1 MTLAASSTWL
11 RWSPGGRCGME
22 GPLRRAALLLCL
34 IGCTA
39 AESPPPGAAG
49 PVEAVQAF
57 AAALQRGDA
66 AAAYALLSSR
76 TQREADRIAAQARA
90 AAGSDAGGVPESGRQ
105 MLFASALP
113 QGKIEARE
121 ISRQGDVAQVEV
133 IGQAR
138 RARTFRVVREGG
150 VWKLDLDLP
159 GADAGR

>member
-1 MTLAASSTWL
+1 ML
-11 RWSPGGRCGME
+11 
-22 GPLRRAALLLCL
+22 RAALLLCL
-34 IGCTA
+34 IGCKA

-76 TQREADRIAAQARA
+76 TQREADRIAAQARV
-90 AAGSDAGGVPESGRQ
+90 AAGTDVGGVPESGRQ

-113 QGKIEARE
+113 QGKVEAHE
-121 ISRQGDVAQVEV
+121 VSRQGDVAQVEV
-133 IGQAR
+133 IDQAR

-159 GADAGR
+159 GPDAGR